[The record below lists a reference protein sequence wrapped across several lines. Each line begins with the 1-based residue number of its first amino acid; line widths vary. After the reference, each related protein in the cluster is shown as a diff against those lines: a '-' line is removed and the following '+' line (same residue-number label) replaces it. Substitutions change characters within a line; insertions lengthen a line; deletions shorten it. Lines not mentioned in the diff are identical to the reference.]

1 MENKK
6 TEKKRIFSKL
16 TVCVAAL
23 ALVSCAFVGGTFARY
38 TSQGEV
44 DNGGANVADWY
55 IDVQDGS
62 GATDVVF
69 TISPNSAA
77 YVESQKRTFT
87 ANEGG
92 DILVFTNYGEVAAN
106 IKVWRTGGL
115 QVYQKTFTKDA
126 NGEVVES
133 QTLLEANTTYTA
145 MDGSTFQWD
154 ATNFKP
160 LFLDAQN
167 VYSASTEWAS
177 VSLYANSG
185 NSILNLGN
193 ISMETVS
200 RGEAGAG
207 EIAVTGTGVDEEN
220 AWSFTLQPGDSI
232 SVKMDE
238 TKWTSDF
245 GDNGD
250 VRDTWVGENIAK
262 IGYGF
267 QWKAEQ
273 ATSLPEGGVPGQA

>member
-6 TEKKRIFSKL
+6 LEKKSVLKKL
-16 TVCVAAL
+16 TIGIAAM
-23 ALVSCAFVGGTFARY
+23 ALISCAFVGGTFARY

-44 DNGGANVADWY
+44 SNGGANVADWY
-55 IDVQDGS
+55 INVQDGS

-69 TISPNSAA
+69 TISPNFAA
-77 YVESQKRTFT
+77 YADSQTRKFT
-87 ANEGG
+87 ANKGG
-92 DILVFTNYGEVAAN
+92 DILVFTNYGEVAAK
-106 IKVWRTGGL
+106 IKVWKTSDL

-133 QTLLEANTTYTA
+133 QTLLEADTTYTA

-154 ATNFKP
+154 DDNFKP
-160 LFLDAQN
+160 LFVDASN
-167 VYSASTEWAS
+167 GYSVSTEWAN

-185 NSILNLGN
+185 NSILKLGG

-207 EIAVTGTGVDEEN
+207 EIEVTGTGADVDN
-220 AWSFTLQPGDSI
+220 AWTFTLLPGDSI
-232 SVKMDE
+232 SVKMGE
-238 TKWTSDF
+238 TTWTSDF

-267 QWKAEQ
+267 QWAAEQ
-273 ATSLPEGGVPGQA
+273 ATSLPEGGTPAP